1 MTLQRM
7 EHAGA
12 APQTTLATQIGAGD
26 LTIPLVSGAGYPT
39 GVVGP
44 FVIVVDPG
52 QAGEEKIRCSSRSG
66 NSCTV
71 ATAGRGYDGTTAGIH
86 TQNAPV
92 QHVLAAIEVDDDNE
106 HIYNQARDDHTF
118 YARADGT
125 RPFSGGITIN
135 AGGATVT
142 GNVGVTGNVTATG
155 AVSASGAVTGQTV
168 VASGLTGA
176 TAASR
181 HVGATASGA
190 PISGTFAA
198 GDYIVDQSGP
208 IIVCT
213 AAGSPGTWSK
223 QALDA
228 LVMHLAGTETVTGAK
243 TFSAA
248 LVGQS
253 SITGQSVAASGL
265 TGAVAASRYVGATAS
280 GAPTVGTFAA
290 GDYVIDQTG
299 FVYVC
304 TTAGT
309 PGTWRSTPG
318 GTLGYAQIT
327 AASPNIGATP
337 TVVAGLSVTIAQTA
351 GRRLRLTAN
360 GPLGSAGAVY
370 PTTCHLAIYQ
380 STTTQ
385 LTNALSVFPT
395 AANEGTVAQ
404 VILPNVSAGSVTYN
418 VFIWADS
425 GTTAVNPATNNP
437 AFLLV
442 EDIGI

>member
-12 APQTTLATQIGAGD
+12 APQTTLASQIGAGD

-39 GVVGP
+39 GAVGP

-125 RPFSGGITIN
+125 RPFSGGVTISAGGLTVTGNETLTGNETVSGTIT
-135 AGGATVT
+135 AGGAT
-142 GNVGVTGNVTATG
+142 
-155 AVSASGAVTGQTV
+155 TGQTV

-190 PISGTFAA
+190 PVAGTFAA

-280 GAPTVGTFAA
+280 GAPTVGTFAV

-304 TTAGT
+304 TVAGT

-327 AASPNIGATP
+327 AASPDVGATP
-337 TVVAGLSVTIAQTA
+337 TAVAGLSVTIVQTA
-351 GRRLRLTAN
+351 GRRLRVSAQ
-360 GPLGSAGAVY
+360 GALGSAGAVY
-370 PTTCHLAIYQ
+370 PTTCHLFIYR

-385 LTNALSVFPT
+385 LVNGLTVFPT
-395 AANEGTVAQ
+395 AAQIETSVQ
-404 VILPNVSAGSVTYN
+404 VILPNVAAGTVTYN
-418 VFIWADS
+418 VFVAADS
-425 GTTAVNPATNNP
+425 GTTAVNGTTLNP